1 MDLNDLVG
9 YTSLIASLLAVGL
22 AIFLFRHSG
31 SEAIERLRILLIA
44 EAVDVMSSGAGISKL
59 IEFDPLWPDIIYIS
73 IAICHDLADLLI
85 LWLYPIFVAYALPN
99 NLTNWIRGAWGR
111 AALGLVVVSIALLC
125 ISIGSKKPIYTMMV
139 LMYSFVFISALYS
152 MARAK
157 TELTRAKAK
166 LFAIAFGIRDIT
178 WAVAFLTLALE
189 FDTYQSYFLL
199 LYAVSMALYVPLVT
213 YGVLR
218 QQMLDIDLHLKTTI
232 KGSTLAAIFLALYF
246 LISEGISTFFTEWLG
261 SFLGIAVAAL
271 LIFLLAPLHRW
282 AEWVSSA
289 MVPNKLEN
297 EDYKTYRKFQMYSSG
312 IEEAMAIGEVTQSQF
327 ALLDILRESLQLS
340 KNDSEQ
346 LETDLG
352 LVRN

>member
-1 MDLNDLVG
+1 
-9 YTSLIASLLAVGL
+9 
-22 AIFLFRHSG
+22 
-31 SEAIERLRILLIA
+31 
-44 EAVDVMSSGAGISKL
+44 
-59 IEFDPLWPDIIYIS
+59 
-73 IAICHDLADLLI
+73 
-85 LWLYPIFVAYALPN
+85 
-99 NLTNWIRGAWGR
+99 
-111 AALGLVVVSIALLC
+111 
-125 ISIGSKKPIYTMMV
+125 MMV

-157 TELTRAKAK
+157 TELSRAKAK
-166 LFAIAFGIRDIT
+166 LFAIAFCIRDIS
-178 WAVAFLTLALE
+178 WAVVFLAIALE
-189 FDTYQSYFLL
+189 LETYYTYIFLL
-199 LYAVSMALYVPLVT
+199 AAVSMALYLPLVT

-218 QQMLDIDLHLKTTI
+218 QQLLDIDLHVKTTI

-246 LISEGISTFFTEWLG
+246 LISEGLSIFFTEWLG

-289 MVPNKLEN
+289 MVSSNLGN

-312 IEEAMAIGEVTQSQF
+312 IEEAMAMGKVTESQF

-346 LETDLG
+346 LEADLG
-352 LVRN
+352 LVRNWDQEQSLVEAK